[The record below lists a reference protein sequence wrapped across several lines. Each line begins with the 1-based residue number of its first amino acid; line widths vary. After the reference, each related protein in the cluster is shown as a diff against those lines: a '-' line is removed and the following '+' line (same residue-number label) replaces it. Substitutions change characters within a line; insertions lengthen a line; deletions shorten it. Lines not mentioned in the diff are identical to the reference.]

1 MDNIVYDKNIFAAN
15 LQRLM
20 KRDRE
25 KQIDVA
31 RLLDVS
37 KSTVSAYC
45 SGAQMP
51 RMDKLELLA
60 RHYGVTIAALVE
72 SGEPAPAA
80 QGAVVQFP
88 PCPASE
94 IYYGLNRRGQA
105 EYIRY
110 GEYLSGQPEFR
121 AERPVRFIKRYIVPA
136 AAGYASPI
144 EGEDYEQI
152 ECPADAPLSA
162 DFCINIQGDSMEP
175 YIHDGELV
183 YVKRDAPL
191 HEFETPRVFEG
202 CMPVEVMAKRGPM
215 TLAYGPLKPVGIVD
229 PRTGKRPYA
238 VVQLRKENNEAT
250 LYNIVGFQTNLKF
263 GEQKRVFGMIPGLEN
278 AEFVRYGVM
287 HRNTFINSPGKLT
300 PWFEC
305 IAKSGLYF
313 AGQMTGVEGYIES
326 AASGMLA
333 GIDLA
338 LKLNGE
344 EGVDFGSKTAI
355 GALGRYV
362 SCYNG
367 SDFQPMNISFGIIE
381 GLSNAPRNK
390 QERYTLIA
398 ERSLGII
405 DSIAER
411 TGLNGAKTAT
421 ECE

>member
-121 AERPVRFIKRYIVPA
+121 ASSSATSCPPPRATPAPSRARTTSRSSVPWT
-136 AAGYASPI
+136 
-144 EGEDYEQI
+144 
-152 ECPADAPLSA
+152 
-162 DFCINIQGDSMEP
+162 
-175 YIHDGELV
+175 
-183 YVKRDAPL
+183 R
-191 HEFETPRVFEG
+191 
-202 CMPVEVMAKRGPM
+202 
-215 TLAYGPLKPVGIVD
+215 
-229 PRTGKRPYA
+229 
-238 VVQLRKENNEAT
+238 
-250 LYNIVGFQTNLKF
+250 
-263 GEQKRVFGMIPGLEN
+263 
-278 AEFVRYGVM
+278 
-287 HRNTFINSPGKLT
+287 
-300 PWFEC
+300 
-305 IAKSGLYF
+305 
-313 AGQMTGVEGYIES
+313 
-326 AASGMLA
+326 
-333 GIDLA
+333 
-338 LKLNGE
+338 
-344 EGVDFGSKTAI
+344 
-355 GALGRYV
+355 
-362 SCYNG
+362 
-367 SDFQPMNISFGIIE
+367 
-381 GLSNAPRNK
+381 
-390 QERYTLIA
+390 
-398 ERSLGII
+398 RSLPT
-405 DSIAER
+405 SA
-411 TGLNGAKTAT
+411 
-421 ECE
+421 

>member
-152 ECPADAPLSA
+152 ECPADAP
-162 DFCINIQGDSMEP
+162 
-175 YIHDGELV
+175 
-183 YVKRDAPL
+183 
-191 HEFETPRVFEG
+191 
-202 CMPVEVMAKRGPM
+202 
-215 TLAYGPLKPVGIVD
+215 
-229 PRTGKRPYA
+229 
-238 VVQLRKENNEAT
+238 
-250 LYNIVGFQTNLKF
+250 
-263 GEQKRVFGMIPGLEN
+263 
-278 AEFVRYGVM
+278 
-287 HRNTFINSPGKLT
+287 
-300 PWFEC
+300 
-305 IAKSGLYF
+305 
-313 AGQMTGVEGYIES
+313 
-326 AASGMLA
+326 ASWC
-333 GIDLA
+333 
-338 LKLNGE
+338 
-344 EGVDFGSKTAI
+344 T
-355 GALGRYV
+355 
-362 SCYNG
+362 
-367 SDFQPMNISFGIIE
+367 
-381 GLSNAPRNK
+381 
-390 QERYTLIA
+390 
-398 ERSLGII
+398 
-405 DSIAER
+405 
-411 TGLNGAKTAT
+411 
-421 ECE
+421 

>member
-72 SGEPAPAA
+72 SGESAPAA

-191 HEFETPRVFEG
+191 HEFD
-202 CMPVEVMAKRGPM
+202 
-215 TLAYGPLKPVGIVD
+215 VGIFYVD
-229 PRTGKRPYA
+229 GDVYCKQWCRDYAGTLHLLSANPKRQDA
-238 VVQLRKENNEAT
+238 NIELRGTSGRSVVC
-250 LYNIVGFQTNLKF
+250 F
-263 GEQKRVFGMIPGLEN
+263 GRVILP
-278 AEFVRYGVM
+278 
-287 HRNTFINSPGKLT
+287 HRLPKPS
-300 PWFEC
+300 
-305 IAKSGLYF
+305 
-313 AGQMTGVEGYIES
+313 
-326 AASGMLA
+326 
-333 GIDLA
+333 
-338 LKLNGE
+338 
-344 EGVDFGSKTAI
+344 
-355 GALGRYV
+355 YV
-362 SCYNG
+362 
-367 SDFQPMNISFGIIE
+367 
-381 GLSNAPRNK
+381 
-390 QERYTLIA
+390 
-398 ERSLGII
+398 
-405 DSIAER
+405 
-411 TGLNGAKTAT
+411 
-421 ECE
+421 

>member
-105 EYIRY
+105 EY
-110 GEYLSGQPEFR
+110 
-121 AERPVRFIKRYIVPA
+121 
-136 AAGYASPI
+136 ASPI

-152 ECPADAPLSA
+152 ECPVDAPLSA

-191 HEFETPRVFEG
+191 HEFD
-202 CMPVEVMAKRGPM
+202 
-215 TLAYGPLKPVGIVD
+215 VGIFYVD
-229 PRTGKRPYA
+229 GDVYCKQWCRDYAGTLHLLSANPKRQDA
-238 VVQLRKENNEAT
+238 NIELRGTSGRSVVC
-250 LYNIVGFQTNLKF
+250 F
-263 GEQKRVFGMIPGLEN
+263 GRVILP
-278 AEFVRYGVM
+278 
-287 HRNTFINSPGKLT
+287 HRLPKPS
-300 PWFEC
+300 
-305 IAKSGLYF
+305 
-313 AGQMTGVEGYIES
+313 
-326 AASGMLA
+326 
-333 GIDLA
+333 
-338 LKLNGE
+338 
-344 EGVDFGSKTAI
+344 
-355 GALGRYV
+355 YV
-362 SCYNG
+362 
-367 SDFQPMNISFGIIE
+367 
-381 GLSNAPRNK
+381 
-390 QERYTLIA
+390 
-398 ERSLGII
+398 
-405 DSIAER
+405 
-411 TGLNGAKTAT
+411 
-421 ECE
+421 